1 MSILKLLCTFKQLEK
16 WLILL
21 MSFEIFNIETTST
34 EISWFWYVFLFFIQQ
49 ITCVTDRARCFDL
62 SGKFSISL
70 FIIFAVPLEQRY
82 WFFKAKRHQNN
93 PPVLLFHLRR
103 SSLHPSRYS
112 SFIHLSISTYLAS
125 LVWPAVNALLR
136 DPKTNRKSFKFID
149 TTLGGDAHQPW
160 QHNGRFK
167 HAF

>member
-1 MSILKLLCTFKQLEK
+1 MSILKHLCPLNNLKNDIFYSINILYWDHEYRNV
-16 WLILL
+16 LIL
-21 MSFEIFNIETTST
+21 IC
-34 EISWFWYVFLFFIQQ
+34 LFFIQQ

-62 SGKFSISL
+62 SGKFSNSL
-70 FIIFAVPLEQRY
+70 FIIFAFHLEQRY
-82 WFFKAKRHQNN
+82 WFFKAKHQQKN
-93 PPVLLFHLRR
+93 PPALLFHPRR

-112 SFIHLSISTYLAS
+112 SFIHISISTHLAS

-136 DPKTNRKSFKFID
+136 DPKTNRESFKFID